1 MQNDKDLL
9 TLLKEIKPQSPST
22 DFINATEKTL
32 RQRARKMERQSIIK
46 RFSILSSG
54 VLLCTFV
61 LSWLLFNGSG
71 AISEQIENQNASIIA
86 NESEPSVFIY
96 HSHNIES
103 FIPENNDKAEDKM
116 FSETNNVTLVGKA
129 LSRELQ
135 KQQIQVIHD
144 DTNIAALLK
153 EKDLAFA
160 DSYIVSSEKLQQVI
174 KNNNVKM
181 VFDIHRDSNS
191 RKATTITI
199 SGKEY
204 AKILF
209 EVSKTSINYEK
220 NKQFAL
226 LLHEKLEQLYPGLSR
241 GVVEKEG
248 DHSNEYNQQYVENSA
263 LLNIGGNENT
273 LEETFR
279 TTEVLAK
286 VIKEVM
292 RNR

>member
-9 TLLKEIKPQSPST
+9 KLFKELKPQSPSE
-22 DFINATEKTL
+22 DFINATEKNL
-32 RQRARKMERQSIIK
+32 RQRARKMERQIIIK

-61 LSWLLFNGSG
+61 LSWLLLFNGSG

-96 HSHNIES
+96 HSHNVES
-103 FIPENNDKAEDKM
+103 FIPENNDKVEDKM
-116 FSETNNVTLVGKA
+116 FSETKNVTLVGKA

-135 KQQIQVIHD
+135 KQQIHAIHD

-153 EKDLAFA
+153 EKNLAFA
-160 DSYIVSSEKLQQVI
+160 DSYIASSEKLQQVI
-174 KNNNVKM
+174 KNNNIKM

-191 RKATTITI
+191 RKASTVTID
-199 SGKEY
+199 GKDY

-209 EVSKTSINYEK
+209 EVSKTSPNFEINK
-220 NKQFAL
+220 HFSL

-241 GVVEKEG
+241 GVLEKDG
-248 DHSNEYNQQYVENSA
+248 DHANEYNQQYINNST
-263 LLNIGGNENT
+263 LLNIGGVENT
-273 LEETFR
+273 LEETYR
-279 TTEVLAK
+279 TAEVLAK
-286 VIKEVM
+286 VIKEVV
-292 RNR
+292 NR

>member
-9 TLLKEIKPQSPST
+9 KLLKEVYPQSPSKN
-22 DFINATEKTL
+22 FINATEENL
-32 RQRARKMERQSIIK
+32 RQRARRMKRQLIIK
-46 RFSILSSG
+46 RFSVITSG
-54 VLLCTFV
+54 VLLSIV
-61 LSWLLFNGSG
+61 ILSWLFVFNN
-71 AISEQIENQNASIIA
+71 ISLNNVENQNASIIT
-86 NESEPSVFIY
+86 NKGEPSVFIY
-96 HSHNIES
+96 HSHNTES
-103 FIPENNDKAEDKM
+103 FIPENSDSKENKM
-116 FSETNNVTLVGKA
+116 FSETKNVTLVGEA

-160 DSYIVSSEKLQQVI
+160 DSYMVSSEKLQQVI
-174 KNNNVKM
+174 KNNPIKM

-199 SGKEY
+199 NGKEY
-204 AKILF
+204 AQILF
-209 EVSKTSINYEK
+209 EVSKTSSNYEK

-241 GVVEKEG
+241 GVVEKDG
-248 DHSNEYNQQYVENSA
+248 NHSNEYNQQYVDNSA
-263 LLNIGGNENT
+263 LLNIGGKENT

-286 VIKEVM
+286 VIKEVILNM
-292 RNR
+292 